1 MAEGC
6 LFEAHQGLVTSDAW
20 VSEAGKPECCHL
32 QMANGIHPRLAAHLC
47 SAVAEDPAFEPGLYL
62 LQTSTHTCNFLAAV
76 DLWPTETRRRSRVWV
91 GEGPPRNRYGRAARP
106 VSSSGGGKM
115 LSGIVLLS
123 VGKTLQT
130 QFSAPGWG
138 REPHCCRRNRYVAG
152 VYGLSQRP
160 VPAHSWRQLLLLLQ
174 VLLFYR
180 RGLVLAVCGWAACAP
195 CLCTQC

>member
-6 LFEAHQGLVTSDAW
+6 LFEAHQGLVTPDAW

-47 SAVAEDPAFEPGLYL
+47 SAVAEDPAFEPGSYL

-76 DLWPTETRRRSRVWV
+76 DLRPTETRRQSSRLV
-91 GEGPPRNRYGRAARP
+91 A
-106 VSSSGGGKM
+106 
-115 LSGIVLLS
+115 IVMS
-123 VGKTLQT
+123 RG
-130 QFSAPGWG
+130 
-138 REPHCCRRNRYVAG
+138 
-152 VYGLSQRP
+152 YGLSQRP

-195 CLCTQC
+195 ASALSAETQRC